1 LVDKKL
7 FFAENMEL
15 KEAVE
20 KASGKGGFALVFHGG
35 SGSPLE
41 EIREAID

>member
-15 KEAVE
+15 EEAVE
-20 KASGKGGFALVFHGG
+20 KASGKGGLCFGVSRRLGI
-35 SGSPLE
+35 SS
-41 EIREAID
+41 